1 MLKRPLESTDAGGR
15 RYSAESL
22 DEIRGG
28 LQQQLD
34 ALDARIDAVRR
45 ELKEAQTVRAELRRD
60 LDYVEARIAGT
71 PADQLLDARRN
82 ARAASKAKR
91 AKSGGA

>member
-1 MLKRPLESTDAGGR
+1 
-15 RYSAESL
+15 
-22 DEIRGG
+22 
-28 LQQQLD
+28 
-34 ALDARIDAVRR
+34 
-45 ELKEAQTVRAELRRD
+45 VRAELRRD